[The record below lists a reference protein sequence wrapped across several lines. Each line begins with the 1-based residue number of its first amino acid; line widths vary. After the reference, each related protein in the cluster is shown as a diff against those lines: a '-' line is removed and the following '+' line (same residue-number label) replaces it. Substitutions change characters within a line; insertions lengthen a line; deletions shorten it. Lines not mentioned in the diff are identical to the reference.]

1 MFPGRGHRSFFENDS
16 RGGVRALYLLPDAE
30 HIAAGIVLMST
41 RSRATERNVTDM
53 KQEQE
58 RRRTSR
64 ATIKDVA
71 HAAGV
76 SVTTV
81 SNVLNGRSGSM
92 TATTLHRVQRAIQEL
107 GFRRNDM
114 ARGLVRRRTSTI
126 GLVIAEI
133 ETPLFLQAIP
143 VIQPLA
149 RQADYD
155 LLIYSAKDE
164 RSEEQAIELLLEKDV
179 AGVVFLSTSAYAN
192 HGHIFS
198 LLQSGKPVVLVNRA
212 DSPHEIDRII
222 WDNQGGVEQA
232 VVHLA
237 QQGHTRIAHLCG
249 PPHRYS
255 SMERVRGYRAGLAT
269 SSLEFDPALV
279 RMVDYTGSQ
288 ETWRDATNAL
298 LELRLSP
305 TAIIAAD
312 DMIAAVAM
320 NTIQQRGLDVPKDVS
335 IIGIDNQHFASVLNP
350 ALTTVQLPVPEA
362 GRHAIEMLLQR
373 MTGDTSP
380 PKHLILPC
388 PLLIRASVA
397 TAAGWSQP

>member
-1 MFPGRGHRSFFENDS
+1 MN
-16 RGGVRALYLLPDAE
+16 
-30 HIAAGIVLMST
+30 
-41 RSRATERNVTDM
+41 DM
-53 KQEQE
+53 KQEHE
-58 RRRTSR
+58 TRRAPSPR

-71 HAAGV
+71 NVAGV

-92 TATTLHRVQRAIQEL
+92 TPNTLRRVQEAIHAL

-149 RQADYD
+149 RQANYD

-164 RSEEQAIELLLEKDV
+164 GSEEQAIELLLEKDV

-192 HGHIFS
+192 HNHIRS
-198 LLQSGKPVVLVNRA
+198 LVQSGKPVVLVNRA
-212 DSPHEIDRII
+212 NGPAELDRIN

-232 VVHLA
+232 VMHLA
-237 QQGHTRIAHLCG
+237 QLGHTRIAHLCG

-255 SMERVRGYRAGLAT
+255 SMERVRGYRAGLAA
-269 SSLEFDPALV
+269 SGLEFDPALV

-288 ETWRDATNAL
+288 DTWRDAANAL
-298 LELRLSP
+298 LQLRSSP
-305 TAIIAAD
+305 TAILAAD
-312 DMIAAVAM
+312 DLIAAVAM
-320 NTIQQRGLDVPKDVS
+320 NTIQQQGLSVPGDVS
-335 IIGIDNQHFASVLNP
+335 IIGIDDQHFASVLNP

-362 GRHAIEMLLQR
+362 GRHAIEMLLRR
-373 MTGDTSP
+373 MKGDTVSP
-380 PKHLILPC
+380 EHLLLPC
-388 PLLIRASVA
+388 SLLMRASVA
-397 TAAGWSQP
+397 PPKELPPP

>member
-1 MFPGRGHRSFFENDS
+1 
-16 RGGVRALYLLPDAE
+16 
-30 HIAAGIVLMST
+30 
-41 RSRATERNVTDM
+41 M
-53 KQEQE
+53 KQAQE
-58 RRRTSR
+58 TRRAPSPR

-71 HAAGV
+71 HVAGV

-92 TATTLHRVQRAIQEL
+92 TATTLHRVQQAIHEL

-164 RSEEQAIELLLEKDV
+164 GSEEQAIELLLEKDV

-192 HGHIFS
+192 HRHILS
-198 LLQSGKPVVLVNRA
+198 LMQSGKPVVLVNRA
-212 DSPHEIDRII
+212 DGPDELDRIN

-237 QQGHTRIAHLCG
+237 QLGHTRIAHLCG

-269 SSLEFDPALV
+269 SGLEFDPARV

-288 ETWRDATNAL
+288 DTWRDATDAL
-298 LELRLSP
+298 LELQPSP

-312 DMIAAVAM
+312 DLIAAVAM
-320 NTIQQRGLDVPKDVS
+320 NTIQQCGLSVPADVS
-335 IIGIDNQHFASVLNP
+335 IIGIDDQHFVSILNP

-362 GRHAIEMLLQR
+362 GRHAIEMLLRR
-373 MTGDTSP
+373 MRGDTSP
-380 PKHLILPC
+380 PEHLLLPC
-388 PLLIRASVA
+388 PLLTRASVA
-397 TAAGWSQP
+397 SPRELPTS

>member
-1 MFPGRGHRSFFENDS
+1 M
-16 RGGVRALYLLPDAE
+16 
-30 HIAAGIVLMST
+30 M
-41 RSRATERNVTDM
+41 
-53 KQEQE
+53 QEQE
-58 RRRTSR
+58 KRRHPSPR
-64 ATIKDVA
+64 ATIRDVA
-71 HAAGV
+71 RAAGV

-81 SNVLNGRSGSM
+81 SNFLNGRSGAM
-92 TATTLHRVQRAIQEL
+92 TAETLQRVQQAIHEL

-164 RSEEQAIELLLEKDV
+164 GAEEQAIELLMEKDV

-192 HGHIFS
+192 DRHIFS
-198 LLQSGKPVVLVNRA
+198 LMQSGKPAILVNRA
-212 DSPHEIDRII
+212 EGPREIDRIN
-222 WDNQGGVEQA
+222 WDNQGGVERA
-232 VVHLA
+232 VKHLA
-237 QQGHTRIAHLCG
+237 ELGHARIAHLCG

-255 SMERVRGYRAGLAT
+255 SMERVRGYRAGLAA
-269 SSLEFDPALV
+269 SGLEFDSALV

-298 LELRLSP
+298 LVLRPSP

-312 DMIAAVAM
+312 DLVAAVAM
-320 NTIQQRGLDVPKDVS
+320 NTIQQRGLGVPGDVS
-335 IIGIDNQHFASVLNP
+335 IIGIDDQHFATILNP

-362 GRHAIEMLLQR
+362 GRHAIKLLLAR
-373 MTGDTSP
+373 MAGDTSP
-380 PKHLILPC
+380 PKHLLLPC
-388 PLLIRASVA
+388 PLLTRASVA
-397 TAAGWSQP
+397 PPKELPAS